1 MVECLGCEDWF
12 HESCLVRLVPAP
24 APVYARLN
32 CNSRLSYRQNLQD
45 PLNPT
50 PPHETTSNTSSTSSS
65 SSENESPIL
74 PSSTYSHLI
83 CSSCTV
89 SNPLLTRYA
98 GTEGWMMVVPSLSP
112 SPRDDE
118 QPTTMEW
125 KDKWRVIGRRED
137 TSVDG
142 VKHELVEQDK
152 AVGEKRKGLSSPSSP
167 SPSSLDN
174 PAAKRTKLV
183 VDSSSGPP
191 STTTDSPNTPTAP
204 APAAVP
210 VSVCTAPPPNPTAQ
224 AIIHALV
231 ASNSNPD
238 SSTTAA
244 ASLKTN
250 AEAEAGVG
258 VKADVFLQEGAR
270 ESICTCPRVSRVS
283 R

>member
-1 MVECLGCEDWF
+1 ML
-12 HESCLVRLVPAP
+12 
-24 APVYARLN
+24 
-32 CNSRLSYRQNLQD
+32 NLQD

-83 CSSCTV
+83 CSSCIV

-112 SPRDDE
+112 SPRDEE
-118 QPTTMEW
+118 QTTTMEW

-137 TSVDG
+137 ISVDG

-167 SPSSLDN
+167 SPSSLYN
-174 PAAKRTKLV
+174 PAAKRTKIV

-191 STTTDSPNTPTAP
+191 STTTDSPNTPA
-204 APAAVP
+204 AVAAVP

-224 AIIHALV
+224 AIIHALLV
-231 ASNSNPD
+231 TGTNPV

-250 AEAEAGVG
+250 VEVEAGVG
-258 VKADVFLQEGAR
+258 VKGDVFLQEGAR

-283 R
+283 H